1 MRGRHL
7 GHRAECN
14 SGNSALG
21 KHFKEH
27 HNGSTEHLQ
36 ITIIDS
42 VKPGNHKDLDE
53 KEAKWIYQLRTMDDM
68 GFGGLNIREE
78 LSRGTRKTC
87 TCGYCES

>member
-7 GHRAECN
+7 GHRAECK
-14 SGNSALG
+14 SGSSALG
-21 KHFKEH
+21 KHFKDH

-42 VKPGNHKDLDE
+42 VKPGNHKNLDE
-53 KEAKWIYQLRTMDDM
+53 KEAKWIYQLKTMDDM

-78 LSRGTRKTC
+78 LSRGTRRTC
-87 TCGYCES
+87 TCGYCDP